1 MRFFHT
7 GRVCALALIVCAGL
21 AWPTPAE
28 AKRKDDRM
36 VLSNGDQIVGEI
48 KSVAQGELLFKPEY
62 VLSSMS
68 VDWRMVRELHSQDRY
83 HVKLSTGMFATGT
96 IERRA
101 DGSFLVNV
109 TGGQTITTIWQD
121 VVAMSPAE
129 SSFWAQLTGDINS
142 GFSYTSGINQTQ
154 FSASG
159 ALGYSTERYTFHA
172 DGSSTFSGQS
182 DGSST
187 SRNTLTVLNALILK
201 PRVYAGI
208 LTDFLNSQQQDLDLR
223 TTVGGAVGRWLVL
236 TDKTEVTIFG
246 GAVYT
251 HERVL
256 GASRPGATWIAR
268 GEQRRGGCRARIGI
282 FPLQDR
288 RRPVAAGRVSKP
300 DDARPRPIELRADVQ
315 LRDCAEPV
323 LELHAVR
330 ELRLAAPG
338 QRAQER
344 LRDHELHRVEVLT
357 TIARASL
364 HSGGPARSNSSR
376 VRRCSSS
383 CRT

>member
-1 MRFFHT
+1 VRFFHT

-21 AWPTPAE
+21 ARPTPAE

-68 VDWRMVRELHSQDRY
+68 VDWRLVRELHSQDEY
-83 HVKLSTGMFATGT
+83 HVKLSTGQFATGT

-109 TGGQTITTIWQD
+109 TGGRTITTIWQD
-121 VVAMSPAE
+121 VVAMAPAE

-142 GFSYTSGINQTQ
+142 GFSYTSGVNQTQ

-159 ALGYSTERYTFHA
+159 ALGYSTDRYTFHA

-187 SRNTLTVLNALILK
+187 RRNTLTVLNALILK

-251 HERVL
+251 HERYSAPPDPTQPGSQEANNVEAVVGL
-256 GASRPGATWIAR
+256 GLAYFHFKT
-268 GEQRRGGCRARIGI
+268 
-282 FPLQDR
+282 
-288 RRPVAAGRVSKP
+288 V
-300 DDARPRPIELRADVQ
+300 DVQ
-315 LRDCAEPV
+315 S
-323 LELHAVR
+323 
-330 ELRLAAPG
+330 RLAVYPS
-338 QRAQER
+338 
-344 LRDHELHRVEVLT
+344 LT
-357 TIARASL
+357 TVGRIRLNYAPTLNFEIVRNLYWNFTLYENYDSQPPVNA
-364 HSGGPARSNSSR
+364 HKNDFGITNSIGWKF
-376 VRRCSSS
+376 
-383 CRT
+383 